1 MSKNIKDIKNIL
13 FVLRISLGKNISV
26 ISGN

>member
-13 FVLRISLGKNISV
+13 FVLRISLGENISV